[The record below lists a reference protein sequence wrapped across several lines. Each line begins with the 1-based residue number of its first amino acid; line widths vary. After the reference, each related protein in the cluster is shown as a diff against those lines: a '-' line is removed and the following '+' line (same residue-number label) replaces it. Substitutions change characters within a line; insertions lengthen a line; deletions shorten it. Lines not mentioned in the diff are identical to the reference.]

1 METKEALSEFPRFQG
16 FDPSVVAK
24 SSPPNRLL
32 RRRHSTK
39 QFERSDFVDST
50 ITPPVQEPA
59 LSLASDASTPTDPL
73 DPILPNSKKRL
84 VRRKSDT
91 AIIARNYRNLDDTP
105 TTPQRSSRLRKN
117 QPENLKTSNLNTDNN
132 NPAPMSCPSKN
143 MVEKSV
149 FDDILRIK
157 ETFDDSK
164 PTTQKKVTKV
174 RRQLHVDEFDES
186 PKIITEKNGNSDGEY
201 SRDGIREWETSPRKS
216 DLHRSLR
223 NQKDL
228 DAF

>member
-1 METKEALSEFPRFQG
+1 
-16 FDPSVVAK
+16 
-24 SSPPNRLL
+24 
-32 RRRHSTK
+32 
-39 QFERSDFVDST
+39 
-50 ITPPVQEPA
+50 
-59 LSLASDASTPTDPL
+59 
-73 DPILPNSKKRL
+73 
-84 VRRKSDT
+84 
-91 AIIARNYRNLDDTP
+91 
-105 TTPQRSSRLRKN
+105 
-117 QPENLKTSNLNTDNN
+117 
-132 NPAPMSCPSKN
+132 MSCPSKN
-143 MVEKSV
+143 TLSNTICG
-149 FDDILRIK
+149 DILSIK